1 MSSLVFQ
8 IKSFAATLV
17 LGVLSG
23 FLFHF
28 YQGII
33 ARAKVGKFLLYVLDF
48 FLWIIMIGLVFY
60 LLLFINGGEIRA
72 YILLALLIGIIIYL
86 HYLFHP
92 LKGVVDYSTGFLV
105 HIFNKLGK
113 IIKTPLEV
121 MKKWIAG
128 KKKPPVDEG

>member
-17 LGVLSG
+17 LGLLAG
-23 FLFHF
+23 FFFHF

-33 ARAKVGKFLLYVLDF
+33 ARAKVGRLLLYVLDF

-72 YILLALLIGIIIYL
+72 YILLALLIGIILYL
-86 HYLFHP
+86 SYFFQRF
-92 LKGVVDYSTGFLV
+92 KGIVDYIADGAV
-105 HIFNKLGK
+105 HIFACLGR
-113 IIKTPLEV
+113 IIKKPWQNI
-121 MKKWIAG
+121 KNWIAA
-128 KKKPPVDEG
+128 KKRPPIDEG